1 MTKNYELMVILS
13 PKLNS
18 EEADALNESIM
29 GLVRD
34 NGGEIVRTDPWG
46 RRMLAY
52 PIKKMQEGYYYV
64 NYFTLESTTVK
75 VLKRLMNINEN
86 VLRHM
91 FVLRGE

>member
-1 MTKNYELMVILS
+1 MVIIS
-13 PKLNS
+13 PKLNG

-52 PIKKMQEGYYYV
+52 PIKKMHEGYYYV
-64 NYFTLESTTVK
+64 NYFKLESTTVK